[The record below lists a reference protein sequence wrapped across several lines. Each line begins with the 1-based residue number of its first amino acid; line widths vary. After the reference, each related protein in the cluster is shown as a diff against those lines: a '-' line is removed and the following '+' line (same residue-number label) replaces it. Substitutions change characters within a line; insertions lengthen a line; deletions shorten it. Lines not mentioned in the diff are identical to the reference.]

1 MEKQR
6 KRVRAL
12 GILTSSGMWCEEKL
26 AKQKR
31 MTGEGENSPEN
42 MESSKLNGAGVQGSN
57 KHSHM
62 LNAVDKSI

>member
-1 MEKQR
+1 MRRE
-6 KRVRAL
+6 
-12 GILTSSGMWCEEKL
+12 TSKAE
-26 AKQKR
+26 R

-42 MESSKLNGAGVQGSN
+42 MESSKLNEAGVQESN

>member
-1 MEKQR
+1 
-6 KRVRAL
+6 
-12 GILTSSGMWCEEKL
+12 
-26 AKQKR
+26 

-42 MESSKLNGAGVQGSN
+42 MESSNEAGVQESN

>member
-1 MEKQR
+1 
-6 KRVRAL
+6 
-12 GILTSSGMWCEEKL
+12 
-26 AKQKR
+26 

-42 MESSKLNGAGVQGSN
+42 MESSKLNEAGVQESN